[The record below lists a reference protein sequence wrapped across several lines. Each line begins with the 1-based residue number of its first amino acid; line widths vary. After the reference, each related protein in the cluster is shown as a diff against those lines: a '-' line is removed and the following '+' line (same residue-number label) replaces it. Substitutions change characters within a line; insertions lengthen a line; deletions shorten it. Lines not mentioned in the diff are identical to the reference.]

1 MVCKKPLN
9 VFSPSW
15 HFPPMVSSF
24 PSMYFPPF
32 GWARLSLAAVRVKGR
47 AIEEVQWPAAA
58 CHYHHTWRASS
69 LFLILGFFLNSE
81 KDQKE
86 EGRQEHMLS
95 LQQPHE
101 QERRQVCRP
110 QEILEAAG
118 WAWSSCWF
126 TTQAH
131 LFCFSLFTHGKNSLP
146 YPSPVP
152 KRRQLDG
159 LACL

>member
-1 MVCKKPLN
+1 MVCKKALN
-9 VFSPSW
+9 LFSPSW

-24 PSMYFPPF
+24 PSTYFLPF

-47 AIEEVQWPAAA
+47 AIEDVQWPAAA
-58 CHYHHTWRASS
+58 CHYHCTWRVSS
-69 LFLILGFFLNSE
+69 LFLILEFFLNSE

-101 QERRQVCRP
+101 QERRQVCMPPRNP
-110 QEILEAAG
+110 WGCRLSMILLLIYNP
-118 WAWSSCWF
+118 SPS
-126 TTQAH
+126 
-131 LFCFSLFTHGKNSLP
+131 LLLSLFTHCKNSLP

-152 KRRQLDG
+152 KRS
-159 LACL
+159 